1 MKIAI
6 DQASAM
12 PAYMQIYY
20 HFRNDIEAGAYAFG
34 HKLPSKRM
42 LAEEIGM
49 SVVPVEHAYALLCEE
64 GYIEPRQRSGYIVI
78 YKESDF
84 LHHLAEPEPH
94 FNAGKAPVKA
104 NSIIPFSILSKTM
117 RRVILDY
124 GESIFKQ
131 ASHKGCVEL
140 RRAIAKYVE
149 RTFGIDA
156 RLEQIIVGAGAEYL
170 YSLIAQLFGNQE
182 AFALEAPSYAK
193 IRQVYEAHGISC
205 EMLKLGSRGIQ
216 TKELQSSQARI
227 LHVTPFNSY
236 PSNVTADASKRR
248 EYLKWAQERDGVLI
262 EDNYESELTVSKKN
276 EETIFA
282 QSKAGRVIYLNT
294 FSQTISPSLRVGYMI
309 LPQRLLE
316 AFDQKLGFY
325 ACTVSVFE
333 QYVLT
338 ELIESGDFERHINRI
353 RRKKRK
359 ELESGKVK

>member
-1 MKIAI
+1 MW
-6 DQASAM
+6 SCGG
-12 PAYMQIYY
+12 
-20 HFRNDIEAGAYAFG
+20 R
-34 HKLPSKRM
+34 LPNM
-42 LAEEIGM
+42 L
-49 SVVPVEHAYALLCEE
+49 
-64 GYIEPRQRSGYIVI
+64 SG
-78 YKESDF
+78 
-84 LHHLAEPEPH
+84 
-94 FNAGKAPVKA
+94 
-104 NSIIPFSILSKTM
+104 
-117 RRVILDY
+117 R
-124 GESIFKQ
+124 
-131 ASHKGCVEL
+131 
-140 RRAIAKYVE
+140 
-149 RTFGIDA
+149 FGIDA

-325 ACTVSVFE
+325 ACTV
-333 QYVLT
+333 LC
-338 ELIESGDFERHINRI
+338 L
-353 RRKKRK
+353 
-359 ELESGKVK
+359 